1 MQLDTVEQALDFLKR
16 AGSVSGSAS
25 ECDLNVYHCALAFA
39 RLFHKEFDV
48 KPYLEHEEQLI
59 DTVKNRFEQ
68 ALAEGAEDSLAL
80 RRVCL
85 VEAIHDEMSYT
96 GDNDRY
102 DETESA
108 DMVAVVDRR
117 QGLPVALGILYI
129 QTARELG
136 WDLVGL
142 NFPGHFLVR
151 LSFEG
156 ETMILDP
163 FREGEI
169 LNASDMREILKVI
182 SGQTAE
188 LSHDFYEPVSD
199 HAVVL
204 RLQNNL
210 KRRYIDAGHYNDAL
224 IVVEAMRMFAPSEY
238 RLLFD
243 AALLKTKTGQM
254 KGALADV
261 QEYCELAQTP
271 REKQHAEQLLFEI
284 QRAMN

>member
-16 AGSVSGSAS
+16 AGSVSGSGS
-25 ECDLNVYHCALAFA
+25 DCDLNVYHCALAFA
-39 RLFHKEFDV
+39 RLFHKDFDV

-59 DTVKNRFEQ
+59 DAVKNRFEQ
-68 ALAEGAEDSLAL
+68 ALTEGAEDSLAL
-80 RRVCL
+80 RRICL
-85 VEAIHDEMSYT
+85 VEAMHDEMNYI
-96 GDNDRY
+96 GDDDGY
-102 DETESA
+102 DQPESA
-108 DMVAVVDRR
+108 DMVSVVDRR

-136 WDLVGL
+136 GDLVGL

-156 ETMILDP
+156 QNMILDP

-182 SGQTAE
+182 SGQSAE
-188 LSHDFYEPVSD
+188 LSHNFYEPLND
-199 HAVVL
+199 HAVIL

-210 KRRYIDAGHYNDAL
+210 KKRYIDAGHYNDAL
-224 IVVEAMRMFAPSEY
+224 IVVEAMRMFAPTEY

-243 AALLKTKTGQM
+243 AALLKTKTGHM
-254 KGALADV
+254 KAALVDV
-261 QEYCELAQTP
+261 QEYCEQAQTP